1 VARVPDA
8 VAYSRSGHRRGALY
22 LRLGSRLPPRVPT
35 NRELGALLPPK
46 VPVVAVTATA
56 TRRVEQDMREQIGR
70 AVYALDLPAEGNQQ
84 LLAQGISQRWGE
96 ATRTAT
102 AEQGTLF

>member
-1 VARVPDA
+1 
-8 VAYSRSGHRRGALY
+8 
-22 LRLGSRLPPRVPT
+22 
-35 NRELGALLPPK
+35 
-46 VPVVAVTATA
+46 
-56 TRRVEQDMREQIGR
+56 MREQIRR

-84 LLAQGISQRWGE
+84 LLAQGIAQRWGE